1 MIGLQR
7 QTGFLVPPA
16 TPFSRVAEGP
26 MVSPPL
32 KTWCKELALLGS
44 RFVAPGQF
52 PDANNSS
59 KQAAGFTLDMFSFL
73 RAGPVGTQPH
83 LVRSESR
90 GWEEA
95 EVGFEFRP
103 SDSRVSALNQHF
115 SACL

>member
-1 MIGLQR
+1 
-7 QTGFLVPPA
+7 
-16 TPFSRVAEGP
+16 

-32 KTWCKELALLGS
+32 KTWRKELALLGS

-83 LVRSESR
+83 LVRSSQVFGSKEQILESMY
-90 GWEEA
+90 GCIIN
-95 EVGFEFRP
+95 VKY
-103 SDSRVSALNQHF
+103 
-115 SACL
+115 